1 MFPGPPSAAAAAG
14 ACFSLGSHYTP
25 VALGLAAL
33 GAVLMRPAWEGAPGS
48 TSVSSRAVV
57 TAIDTELLLLQ
68 TVATE
73 AASPALGIR
82 IACLAVAGV
91 ALLNFVA
98 TAFVSEESH
107 AWLRR
112 LTRFLGPALML
123 AVVIVNDKLT
133 VFQNVRCHR
142 RPRIALP
149 PSQKNSPEPREPPEP
164 PEPPEP

>member
-1 MFPGPPSAAAAAG
+1 
-14 ACFSLGSHYTP
+14 
-25 VALGLAAL
+25 
-33 GAVLMRPAWEGAPGS
+33 MRPAWEGKPGS
-48 TSVSSRAVV
+48 TSVSSRSVV

-73 AASPALGIR
+73 AASPALEVR
-82 IACLAVAGV
+82 LACLAVAGV

-123 AVVIVNDKLT
+123 AVIVVDDTLT
-133 VFQNVRCHR
+133 GFQNAVMTAHLVWFL
-142 RPRIALP
+142 LP
-149 PSQKNSPEPREPPEP
+149 PTDFGPSAAAVAADALKRK
-164 PEPPEP
+164 

>member
-1 MFPGPPSAAAAAG
+1 M
-14 ACFSLGSHYTP
+14 
-25 VALGLAAL
+25 ALGLAAF
-33 GAVLMRPAWEGAPGS
+33 GAVLMRPAWEGKPGS
-48 TSVSSRAVV
+48 TSVSSRSVV

-107 AWLRR
+107 ALLRR

-123 AVVIVNDKLT
+123 TVIVVDDDLT
-133 VFQNVRCHR
+133 GFQNAVMTAHLVWFL
-142 RPRIALP
+142 LP
-149 PSQKNSPEPREPPEP
+149 PTDFGPSAAADAARELKLK
-164 PEPPEP
+164 

>member
-1 MFPGPPSAAAAAG
+1 M
-14 ACFSLGSHYTP
+14 C
-25 VALGLAAL
+25 LGLAAL

-48 TSVSSRAVV
+48 TSASSRSVV
-57 TAIDTELLLLQ
+57 TAVDTELLLLQ

-123 AVVIVNDKLT
+123 AVIVVDDNLT
-133 VFQNVRCHR
+133 TFQNAVMTAHLVWFL
-142 RPRIALP
+142 LP
-149 PSQKNSPEPREPPEP
+149 PTDFGPSAASVAAKELELKLK
-164 PEPPEP
+164 